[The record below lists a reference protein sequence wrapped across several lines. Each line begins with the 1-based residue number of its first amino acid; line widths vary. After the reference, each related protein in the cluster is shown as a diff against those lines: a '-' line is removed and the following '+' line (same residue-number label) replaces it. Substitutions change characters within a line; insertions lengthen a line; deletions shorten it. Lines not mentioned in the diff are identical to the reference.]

1 MLALFWFFPGFLDF
15 FDKKLDLIRCPVC
28 LFALLGLYFV
38 FFLSF
43 FFLYFSFSIHGGYRV
58 RILNPLGMG
67 RLQKVIGSSQ

>member
-15 FDKKLDLIRCPVC
+15 FDKKLDLIQCPVC

-43 FFLYFSFSIHGGYRV
+43 FFCISLSLF
-58 RILNPLGMG
+58 MEA
-67 RLQKVIGSSQ
+67 IGSEF